1 MMLPLFVSKDDIVIL
16 TEKLVF
22 WLIRLLSAVMEMFV
36 MVLVVDM

>member
-1 MMLPLFVSKDDIVIL
+1 MLPLFVSKDDIVIL
-16 TEKLVF
+16 MEKLVF